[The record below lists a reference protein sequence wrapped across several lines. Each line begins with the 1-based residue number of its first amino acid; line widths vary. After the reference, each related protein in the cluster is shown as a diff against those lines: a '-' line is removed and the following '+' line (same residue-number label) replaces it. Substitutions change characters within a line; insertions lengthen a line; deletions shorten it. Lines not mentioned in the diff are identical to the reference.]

1 MQTPETQLGKSDVV
15 FNISNNHEKI
25 GELRISKG
33 APVWFPAKAKKGFRL
48 SWSRFGELM
57 EQHGKPDAYR

>member
-1 MQTPETQLGKSDVV
+1 MAFYVSMLAPGMSLGRNDVV
-15 FNISNNHEKI
+15 FNIVNNHEKI

-48 SWSRFGELM
+48 SWSRLGN
-57 EQHGKPDAYR
+57 